1 MGLAS
6 FRLPWAD
13 FLFPKNEIA
22 IIANRFLIK
31 KKSLRHPFPTLLVAH
46 RCADGGFNSL

>member
-31 KKSLRHPFPTLLVAH
+31 KKPPSPFPSFAGSASLR
-46 RCADGGFNSL
+46 RWRI

>member
-31 KKSLRHPFPTLLVAH
+31 KKSSVTLSQL
-46 RCADGGFNSL
+46 CW